1 MKKENKEKAKQKRA
15 AERRKKELIGKLK
28 IVGAVV
34 AVVAVIAGIVV
45 LANMEPVVKV
55 ENGDTVN
62 IDYVGYIDGVEFE
75 GGSTDG
81 AGTDLVIGSGTYI
94 DGFEEGIIGHTVGE
108 TFDLN
113 LSFPDDY
120 WNTEYAGKDVVF
132 TVTLNEIYE

>member
-81 AGTDLVIGSGTYI
+81 AGADLVIGSGTYI